1 MVINKVFKPKI
12 IWEKWIDPLGFESDE
27 TEETDEY
34 LEDYNY
40 HYQSDPNK
48 YKSELKVK
56 MIITPFGA
64 IPYNEQT
71 ASGKIFN
78 FWNGHTNFSI
88 TKKISEAIESTDGI
102 ETLDVFTKY
111 RFRISVGKAFNDS
124 EIMRDVNNNVY
135 EILE

>member
-1 MVINKVFKPKI
+1 MVINNKFEPKI
-12 IWEKWIDPLGFESDE
+12 IWEKWIDPLGFDNDEINEEDQYSDSY
-27 TEETDEY
+27 D
-34 LEDYNY
+34 DQIN
-40 HYQSDPNK
+40 NK
-48 YKSELKVK
+48 YKPEQKIK

-64 IPYNEQT
+64 ISYNEQT

-88 TKKISEAIESTDGI
+88 TKKISDAIESTDGI

-124 EIMRDVNNNVY
+124 EVMRDVNNNVY
-135 EILE
+135 QILEY